1 MACLTCKDLKQRYE
15 ASLADY
21 AEARSSAYYRVTHRF
36 AAGKNVDMERAR
48 FELEEHRSV
57 CVPARDVIVVLR
69 KSVLPSREG
78 RLVA

>member
-36 AAGKNVDMERAR
+36 AAGKNVEMERAR
-48 FELEEHRSV
+48 FELEEHRSICIPV
-57 CVPARDVIVVLR
+57 RDVIVQ
-69 KSVLPSREG
+69 LPKKVSSSRER